1 MLKNE
6 TLKRILLVF
15 LCIYPMFSLKIFYN
29 NYATLIQIVFIAIF
43 LLWTFFA
50 NKDSRKNI
58 KYLAIYMLILVLY
71 SIFHHINALD
81 FKSLVPGNFN
91 YNYIDEILYLIKM
104 SIPIFFIYLMYYS
117 KFQKED
123 YLKIIKSWIIIICG
137 IIIITNV
144 FKISFSSYN
153 DEIIKGSIFSWFNK
167 NYIYNEL
174 ASKGFFMYANQIACL
189 LVAIIPVSL
198 YYYLEKSLN
207 LIYLILLLLTTLMLG
222 TRVSNLGSIL
232 VFITIIL
239 SYMIYRI
246 IKKKKINWK
255 KLIPC
260 GILIVLYSVILPF
273 SPTFSRYEVY
283 DYLLPKSINNLVASE
298 ENSYISDI
306 EYIKNN
312 YEEKLINENFILN
325 SYPYEYDPEFWLTIL
340 NEPINKRADYRYLE
354 IAMVSRVKEI
364 NNNKMDTLFGITN
377 DRIQNIFNIE
387 RDYVLQYYA
396 YGIIGCILF
405 LGIYL
410 VLLIKSFKN
419 LIFNFNYFNICI
431 CSSIILFLF
440 ISYLSGNILS
450 QISIFIPLLIIAA
463 MAYIKVEKP
472 KKL

>member
-6 TLKRILLVF
+6 TLKKTLLIF
-15 LCIYPMFSLKIFYN
+15 LCIYPIFSLKIFYN

-43 LLWTFFA
+43 LLWTLFV
-50 NKDSRKNI
+50 NKNSRKSM
-58 KYLAIYMLILVLY
+58 KYLVVYIIILGLY
-71 SIFHHINALD
+71 GILHYVNALD
-81 FKSLVPGNFN
+81 FYSLVPGDFDFSN
-91 YNYIDEILYLIKM
+91 IDETLYLIKM
-104 SIPIFFIYLMYYS
+104 SIPIFFMYLMYHS

-123 YLKIIKSWIIIICG
+123 YLKIIKSWIIMICG
-137 IIIITNV
+137 IIIIANI

-189 LVAIIPVSL
+189 LVTIIPICL
-198 YYYLEKSLN
+198 YYYLEKRLKFV
-207 LIYLILLLLTTLMLG
+207 YLILLLLTTLMLG

-232 VFITIIL
+232 VFIALIL
-239 SYMIYRI
+239 SYITYNI
-246 IKKKKINWK
+246 LKKDKINWK

-260 GILIVLYSVILPF
+260 GILIVFYITMLPF

-283 DYLLPKSINNLVASE
+283 DYLLPKSINSLIAST

-364 NNNKMDTLFGITN
+364 NNNNMDTLFGITN

-387 RDYVLQYYA
+387 RDYILQYYA

-419 LIFNFNYFNICI
+419 LIFNFNYFNICV

-440 ISYLSGNILS
+440 ISYLSGNILN

-463 MAYIKVEKP
+463 MAYIKVEKQ